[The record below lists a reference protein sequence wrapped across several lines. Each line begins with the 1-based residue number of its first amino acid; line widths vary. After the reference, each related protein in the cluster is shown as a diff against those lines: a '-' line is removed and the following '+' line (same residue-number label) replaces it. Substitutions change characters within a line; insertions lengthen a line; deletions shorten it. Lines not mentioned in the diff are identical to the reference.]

1 MFERAANGVV
11 KRGGGGEGAVG
22 KQYLTNTSMG
32 SPKTKARNRSN
43 LFFVS
48 NLAGY
53 ERECVGNL
61 GRAEGEEDPALVAED
76 KNVR

>member
-1 MFERAANGVV
+1 VFERAANGVV

-32 SPKTKARNRSN
+32 SPRTKARNRSYS
-43 LFFVS
+43 FFVS

-53 ERECVGNL
+53 ERECL
-61 GRAEGEEDPALVAED
+61 GIWGERKERLVVED

>member
-1 MFERAANGVV
+1 VVERAANGVR
-11 KRGGGGEGAVG
+11 KRGDGGCRKAISD
-22 KQYLTNTSMG
+22 KHTSMG
-32 SPKTKARNRSN
+32 SPKTKARNRSY

-61 GRAEGEEDPALVAED
+61 GRAEGEEDPALVVED